1 MPRTPRRS
9 STTAA
14 FAADY
19 ERHLTD
25 FCDLAFNSR
34 KLHLRVI
41 RNFLAMRFPSGQIH
55 WYELRF
61 SDLAEFLKKEFR
73 RQPQRESMSE

>member
-9 STTAA
+9 STTAD

-73 RQPQRESMSE
+73 RQPQRE